1 MRSCSLCLSSCMC
14 NDQLPFVHA
23 RLPHR
28 IACAMINLCETSKV
42 ALYKWIKGYQL
53 VFLMIKLYF
62 WPQSHFIVT
71 ALDYLFCLFVCLLN
85 MHDVTADAR
94 MAQ

>member
-14 NDQLPFVHA
+14 NDQLAFVHA

-42 ALYKWIKGYQL
+42 ALYKWIKGYQV

-62 WPQSHFIVT
+62 WPQSHFIDKREIGGFMGFPVP
-71 ALDYLFCLFVCLLN
+71 Y
-85 MHDVTADAR
+85 
-94 MAQ
+94 

>member
-1 MRSCSLCLSSCMC
+1 MC
-14 NDQLPFVHA
+14 NDQLACVHG

-42 ALYKWIKGYQL
+42 ALYKWIKDYQL

-62 WPQSHFIVT
+62 WPQSHFICELSV
-71 ALDYLFCLFVCLLN
+71 ASYQLRVGFILQVASCKLRV
-85 MHDVTADAR
+85 AS
-94 MAQ
+94 